1 MQTIRAWYDRFLE
14 VIAAL
19 LMAGLTIILV
29 MGFVYRFL
37 NMSLVWYD
45 EVASIGLA
53 WLTYYG
59 SALAAHR
66 GAHIGFPGI
75 VNTFPPGLR
84 VAVTL
89 LSEVIV
95 IGFFLLLAV
104 YGAEVVEILQGST
117 LVSLPDVS
125 QQLTQ
130 SVIPIA
136 SVLIII
142 AELLRLPEV
151 IAAARGHG
159 FEDHELK
166 EALEAAAAE
175 QAPKPPQSTPAP
187 SPRVAAPTL
196 ASGMAEGGRAR

>member
-1 MQTIRAWYDRFLE
+1 MKTVRTWFDRLLE
-14 VIAAL
+14 VIAAA

-37 NMSLVWYD
+37 GMSLVWYD
-45 EVASIGLA
+45 EIASIGLA

-75 VNTFPPGLR
+75 VNAFPPGLR
-84 VAVTL
+84 LAATL
-89 LSEVIV
+89 VSEAIV
-95 IGFFLLLAV
+95 LGFFVLLAW
-104 YGAEVVEILQGST
+104 YGTEVVMILQGST
-117 LVSLPDVS
+117 LVSLPNVS
-125 QQLTQ
+125 QMLTQ

-136 SVLIII
+136 SVLFII

-151 IAAARGHG
+151 IEAARGRG

-166 EALEAAAAE
+166 EALEGVD
-175 QAPKPPQSTPAP
+175 PSTLE
-187 SPRVAAPTL
+187 V
-196 ASGMAEGGRAR
+196 GRAK

>member
-1 MQTIRAWYDRFLE
+1 MKTFRAWYDRFLE
-14 VIAAL
+14 VIGAA
-19 LMAGLTIILV
+19 LMAGLTVILV
-29 MGFVYRFL
+29 MGFVYRFF

-75 VNTFPPGLR
+75 VNALPANLR
-84 VAVTL
+84 LVATL
-89 LSEVIV
+89 FAEAIV
-95 IGFFLLLAV
+95 IGFFVLLAY
-104 YGAEVVEILQGST
+104 YGMEVLVILQGST

-125 QQLTQ
+125 QVITQ
-130 SVIPIA
+130 SVIPIGA
-136 SVLIII
+136 VLFII

-151 IAAARGHG
+151 IEAARGHG

-166 EALEAAAAE
+166 EALGGLEAERLNMGAA
-175 QAPKPPQSTPAP
+175 K
-187 SPRVAAPTL
+187 
-196 ASGMAEGGRAR
+196 

>member
-1 MQTIRAWYDRFLE
+1 MKQIRAWYDRLLE
-14 VIAAL
+14 VIAAA
-19 LMAGLTIILV
+19 LMAGLAVILV

-37 NMSLVWYD
+37 GMSLVWYD

-75 VNTFPPGLR
+75 VNAFPPGLR
-84 VAVTL
+84 LAAAIF
-89 LSEVIV
+89 SETIV
-95 IGFFLLLAV
+95 IGFFLLLAI
-104 YGAEVVEILQGST
+104 YGTQVMLILQGST
-117 LVSLPDVS
+117 LVSLPNVS
-125 QQLTQ
+125 QAFTQ

-136 SVLIII
+136 SVLFII

-151 IAAARGHG
+151 LRDALGHG

-166 EALEAAAAE
+166 EALGGLDADDLKVGAA
-175 QAPKPPQSTPAP
+175 K
-187 SPRVAAPTL
+187 
-196 ASGMAEGGRAR
+196 

>member
-1 MQTIRAWYDRFLE
+1 MKTVRIWYDRLLE
-14 VIAAL
+14 VIAAA
-19 LMAGLTIILV
+19 LMGGLAVILV

-37 NMSLVWYD
+37 GMSLVWYD

-75 VNTFPPGLR
+75 VNAFPPGLR
-84 VAVTL
+84 LAATL
-89 LSEVIV
+89 LSEAIV
-95 IGFFLLLAV
+95 IGFFLLLAI
-104 YGAEVVEILQGST
+104 YGTQVVMILQGST
-117 LVSLPDVS
+117 LVSLPNVS
-125 QQLTQ
+125 QAFTQ

-136 SVLIII
+136 SVMFII

-151 IAAARGHG
+151 IEAARGHG

-166 EALEAAAAE
+166 EALEGVDPDAL
-175 QAPKPPQSTPAP
+175 KG
-187 SPRVAAPTL
+187 SPVK
-196 ASGMAEGGRAR
+196 

>member
-1 MQTIRAWYDRFLE
+1 MKTIRTWYDRFLE
-14 VIAAL
+14 VIAAS
-19 LMAGLTIILV
+19 LMAGLTIILI

-37 NMSLVWYD
+37 GMSLVWYD
-45 EVASIGLA
+45 EIASIGLA

-75 VNTFPPGLR
+75 VNAFQPGLR

-89 LSEVIV
+89 LSEAIV
-95 IGFFLLLAV
+95 IGFFVLLGV
-104 YGAEVVEILQGST
+104 YGMEVVEILKGST

-125 QQLTQ
+125 QQITQ

-151 IAAARGHG
+151 IDAARGQG

-166 EALEAAAAE
+166 EALENAE
-175 QAPKPPQSTPAP
+175 ATPPKSQ
-187 SPRVAAPTL
+187 AAPPSAARSAAPL

>member
-1 MQTIRAWYDRFLE
+1 MKTVRTWFDRLLE
-14 VIAAL
+14 VIAAA

-37 NMSLVWYD
+37 GMSLVWYD
-45 EVASIGLA
+45 EIASIGLA

-75 VNTFPPGLR
+75 VNAFPPGLR
-84 VAVTL
+84 LAATL
-89 LSEVIV
+89 VSEAIV
-95 IGFFLLLAV
+95 LGFFVLLAW
-104 YGAEVVEILQGST
+104 YGTEVVMILQGST
-117 LVSLPDVS
+117 LVSLPNVS
-125 QQLTQ
+125 QMLTQ

-136 SVLIII
+136 SVLFII

-151 IAAARGHG
+151 IEAARGHG

-166 EALEAAAAE
+166 EALEGVD
-175 QAPKPPQSTPAP
+175 PN
-187 SPRVAAPTL
+187 TL
-196 ASGMAEGGRAR
+196 EVGRAK